1 MENLSLKKLCGRG
14 DGKSFAG
21 GEMKI
26 AGLLRGVRRFDVV
39 ILVEANSPVCVDYSV
54 LKLLA
59 GCCIYI
65 IALLS
70 LRYL

>member
-1 MENLSLKKLCGRG
+1 
-14 DGKSFAG
+14 
-21 GEMKI
+21 MKI

-39 ILVEANSPVCVDYSV
+39 ILVEANSSVCVDYSV

-59 GCCIYI
+59 GCRIYI

>member
-1 MENLSLKKLCGRG
+1 
-14 DGKSFAG
+14 
-21 GEMKI
+21 MKI
-26 AGLLRGVRRFDVV
+26 TGLLRGVRRFDVV

-59 GCCIYI
+59 GCRIYI